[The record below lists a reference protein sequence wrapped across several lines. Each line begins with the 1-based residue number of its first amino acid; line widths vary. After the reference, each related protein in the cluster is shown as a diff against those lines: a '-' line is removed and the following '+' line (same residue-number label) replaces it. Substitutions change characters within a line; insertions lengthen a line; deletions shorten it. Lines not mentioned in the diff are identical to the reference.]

1 MTHQHRKRSLW
12 RALAVLATFTLV
24 AAGCGDDDGD
34 GDAAAADDDET
45 AVEGDALDRYREQGV
60 VMGVANE
67 RPYGYE
73 EGGEAT
79 GEAPE
84 LAKEVF
90 SRLGIEDVDYVV
102 TDFGA
107 LINGL
112 NADRMDVIAAGMFIT
127 PERAEQVLFTDPD
140 YCATTAFAVPEG
152 NPNDLSDFESVTES
166 GATLGVLA
174 GAVEEGYAADSGV
187 PDGQISVFQATADL
201 FDALEAGRIDAVA
214 LTGITVREQVE
225 DMDGFEATAG
235 FVPVIDGEEQLGCG
249 AFAFR
254 EEDREL
260 RDAFNDVINDMKEN
274 DEILPIIEEFGFTDG
289 EVEAAKGVTV
299 ADLVGSGG

>member
-34 GDAAAADDDET
+34 GDAAAADDET

-274 DEILPIIEEFGFTDG
+274 DEILPIIEEFGFTDE

>member
-34 GDAAAADDDET
+34 GDAAAADDET